1 MQQAPHQGRRV
12 EGRFN
17 QGWGVAI
24 AVILFAVVA
33 NVVATR
39 IHFAHYRPGNAVG
52 SNGGEHSRADNA
64 PMGH

>member
-1 MQQAPHQGRRV
+1 MQGQRI
-12 EGRFN
+12 EGNFK
-17 QGWGVAI
+17 QGWGVAL
-24 AVILFAVVA
+24 AVILLAVVV

-52 SNGGEHSRADNA
+52 THTGEHSRADNA